1 MRNKYGPKGPA
12 KPLTGGDIARVEVVV
27 RNSPRDY
34 ALFTIGTQTAF
45 RGGDILSLNCS
56 DVRGKS
62 ELHIREKKTG
72 KVRITPL
79 NGKVRVA
86 IGVLCAERADDEPL
100 FVGSKRGT
108 RLTICTL
115 SRLWRRW
122 CEEAGVGH
130 RGGSHVG
137 RKTWARRNYEKG
149 ARIEVIGRALNH
161 GSPATTFAYIMISD
175 AELNS
180 LYEA

>member
-1 MRNKYGPKGPA
+1 MKNKHGPKGPA
-12 KPLTGGDIARVEVVV
+12 KPLTGDDIARVEAIV
-27 RNSPRDY
+27 RNKPRDY

-45 RGGDILSLNCS
+45 RGGDILSLNCG
-56 DVRGKS
+56 DVRDAR

-72 KVRITPL
+72 KIRITPL
-79 NGKVRVA
+79 NKKVRAA
-86 IGVLCAERADDEPL
+86 IARLCAERADDQPL
-100 FVGSKRGT
+100 FVGGKRGT
-108 RLTICTL
+108 RLTVCTL

-175 AELNS
+175 SELSS
-180 LYEA
+180 LYED